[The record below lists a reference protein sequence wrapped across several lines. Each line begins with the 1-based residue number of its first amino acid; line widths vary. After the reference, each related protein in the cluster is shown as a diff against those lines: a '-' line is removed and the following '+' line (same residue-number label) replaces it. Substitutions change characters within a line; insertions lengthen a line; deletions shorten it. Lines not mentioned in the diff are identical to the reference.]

1 MHVRYDST
9 LKRGF
14 MKAQTCVGATEPI
27 SAHQDFTR
35 LGHGVRQL
43 YISSPHHRNRKPG
56 VFLSC
61 SKVKGP
67 STNQRA
73 EQTVKA

>member
-1 MHVRYDST
+1 MHVRYDGT

-27 SAHQDFTR
+27 PADQDLIR
-35 LGHGVRQL
+35 LRHGVQQL
-43 YISSPHHRNRKPG
+43 YISSPHHRDRQRG